1 MGANGQSWDARNPFA
16 VGGPVDNTDGFHVF
30 RIAQQ
35 PYSGSGGTVYSVWRD
50 GVLLSDSL
58 GSGLNYTIAPRM
70 FFADASSN
78 IGGSVEYDY
87 LRFFPG
93 YCPPVDVPPVGI
105 LVESSTG
112 EVVFRDDTSRQITS
126 DIWGS
131 QNGETLSFAFIDP
144 LTGVRGTV
152 SRVGFRLGSVAPD
165 NVTAEFYDLE
175 GDLLALL
182 HPDVGVMPEG
192 LAADAYNSTVG
203 FQSLL
208 DGVETSLIH
217 KVVFTG
223 AGADAWVIGSF
234 SGSDATTL
242 NDVAFNGFRIP
253 EPATT
258 ALLGLGLAGLLAR
271 SRRRRRS
278 A

>member
-1 MGANGQSWDARNPFA
+1 M
-16 VGGPVDNTDGFHVF
+16 
-30 RIAQQ
+30 
-35 PYSGSGGTVYSVWRD
+35 
-50 GVLLSDSL
+50 
-58 GSGLNYTIAPRM
+58 
-70 FFADASSN
+70 
-78 IGGSVEYDY
+78 
-87 LRFFPG
+87 
-93 YCPPVDVPPVGI
+93 
-105 LVESSTG
+105 
-112 EVVFRDDTSRQITS
+112 
-126 DIWGS
+126 
-131 QNGETLSFAFIDP
+131 
-144 LTGVRGTV
+144 
-152 SRVGFRLGSVAPD
+152 SRVGFRLGSAAPG

-192 LAADAYNSTVG
+192 LSGNAYNSVVG

-223 AGADAWVIGSF
+223 AGDDAWVIGSF
-234 SGSDATTL
+234 SGSDSATL
-242 NDVAFNGFRIP
+242 NDIAFNGFRIP